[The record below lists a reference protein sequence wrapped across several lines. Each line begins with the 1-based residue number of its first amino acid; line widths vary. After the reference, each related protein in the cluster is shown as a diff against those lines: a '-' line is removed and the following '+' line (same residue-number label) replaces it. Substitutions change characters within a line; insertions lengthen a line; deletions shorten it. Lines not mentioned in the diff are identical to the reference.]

1 MKKRVGFIG
10 LGTMGG
16 PMSRNVLRAGY
27 PLTVYD
33 MVPKAVDALTAE
45 GASTAKSPREV
56 GERSDVVITMLP
68 EPHHVEAVTLGP
80 DGLYAGLAAGAV
92 HIDMSTI
99 DPETTH
105 RCGTEAVQLG
115 IRMLDAP
122 VGKSSAAAAAG
133 ELTIMVGGERDLFEE
148 CRQLL
153 GTMGTTIHHCGPLGS
168 GEVVKLVNNLV
179 SGGILV
185 LVAEAV
191 VLGAKAG
198 VDPQILAD
206 VMKGTGAANWQLENT
221 FRNGVFN
228 GSFEPG
234 FKVSLMHKDARL
246 VMSMATELGVPVP
259 LSAQVKELYATA
271 QARGLGDLDW
281 GAYTTLVEEVAGVT
295 ARYGLNDVAT

>member
-1 MKKRVGFIG
+1 MKERVGFIG
-10 LGTMGG
+10 LGTMGRG
-16 PMSRNVLRAGY
+16 MARNVLRAGY
-27 PLTVYD
+27 SLTVHD
-33 MVPKAVDALTAE
+33 VMPEPVEALATD
-45 GASTAKSPREV
+45 GASTATSPREV

-80 DGLYAGLAAGAV
+80 DGLYAGLATGAV

-105 RCGTEAVQLG
+105 RCGAEAAQLG

-148 CRQLL
+148 CRELL
-153 GTMGTTIHHCGPLGS
+153 GTMGTTLHYCGPLGS

-179 SGGILV
+179 SGGILLV
-185 LVAEAV
+185 VAEAV

-246 VMSMATELGVPVP
+246 ALSMATELGVPAP
-259 LSAQVKELYATA
+259 LSALVKELYATA
-271 QARGLGDLDW
+271 QSRGLGDLDW

-295 ARYGLNDVAT
+295 ARYGLKAAAT